1 MSPNTKPSVVRKI
14 RRVLAGLIA
23 LAIILIGAGVVLAP
37 DYQSRRTP
45 AGFAINNTHYLP
57 LNGKTNVWISVWLPP
72 NLKPEER
79 IPTLMTTSRYSGQLE
94 PGWLGKVFQT
104 YLREPDENFQSARRF
119 LDKGYAF
126 VWVQSPGSCQSSGPR
141 LGEYPPNEVDAIR
154 LAIDWIARQPWSN
167 RRVGA
172 FGGSYSGTTA
182 DMACA
187 SLRPQLKA
195 VYPRAPD
202 FDDYRQTVR
211 PGGLGSSEFVCIWGD
226 MVKAMDNDDMVTVM
240 SLDSGEKPS
249 LLEALYL
256 KSLIRGLQRPRGKD
270 QAIFRQ
276 ALVDHRQT
284 PDVAEFVQKMEFKD
298 SRLPAD
304 GSSAFEDTA
313 VYEYK
318 DEIEK
323 AQVNTNT
330 RAGWMDAGVAEG
342 ALEKFLTFR
351 TPQKVVLLPAG
362 HPQNE
367 FVNPFGGNSPD
378 YPGASEPARDDFF
391 EYFDRHL
398 KGTGDNKEARRIIY
412 FTYVANAWRETGV
425 WPPEGIV
432 NETWYMAPEHR
443 LAPDPVPESRGSDS
457 YTVDFSATTGSEN
470 RWMSQMGKPVRYG
483 DRRDEDRKL
492 LTYTSVP
499 LAEDVELTGS
509 PTVTLYV
516 ASTHTDGAFYV
527 YLEDVGPD
535 GRVSYLTEGMLRA
548 IHRKTADP
556 ATAPYVPLG
565 VYHTFRR
572 ADAQP
577 LVPGEAAPITITM
590 FPISTVFQKGHSIR
604 IAVAGHDDSLKDRY
618 PKDGIPVL
626 TVERNAACPS
636 QVLLP
641 LLRRGDSA
649 TRRARP

>member
-1 MSPNTKPSVVRKI
+1 MLPNKSLSVVKKI
-14 RRVLAGLIA
+14 CRVLAGLIA
-23 LAIILIGAGVVLAP
+23 LTIILIVAGMVLAP
-37 DYQSRRTP
+37 DYQSRKTP
-45 AGFAINNTHYLP
+45 AGPTINNTRYLP
-57 LNGKTNVWISVWLPP
+57 LNEKTNVWISVWLPP
-72 NLKPEER
+72 SLKTDEIVPAL
-79 IPTLMTTSRYSGQLE
+79 ITTSRYSGQLE
-94 PGWLGKVFQT
+94 PGWLGKVLQT
-104 YLREPDENFQSARRF
+104 YLRQPDENFQSARRF
-119 LDKGYAF
+119 LDKGFAF

-167 RRVGA
+167 QRVGA
-172 FGGSYSGTTA
+172 FGASYSGTTA

-195 VYPRAPD
+195 VYPKAPD
-202 FDDYRQTVR
+202 FDDYRQTVK
-211 PGGLGSSEFVCIWGD
+211 PGGLGSSEFVRIWGD
-226 MVKAMDNDDMVTVM
+226 MVKAMDNDDIAAVM
-240 SLDSGEKPS
+240 SLDSGEEPS
-249 LLEALYL
+249 LLETLYL

-270 QAIFRQ
+270 RAIFRQ
-276 ALVDHRQT
+276 ALEDHRHT
-284 PDVAEFVQKMEFKD
+284 PDVAAFVQNMEFKD
-298 SRLPAD
+298 SKLPGD
-304 GSSAFEDTA
+304 GSSAFEDTT

-342 ALEKFLTFR
+342 ALEKFLTFQ

-362 HPQNE
+362 HPQDE
-367 FVNPFGGNSPD
+367 FVNPFGENFPD
-378 YPGASEPARDDFF
+378 FPGASERTKDDFF

-398 KGTGDNKEARRIIY
+398 KGTEDNKEARRIIY
-412 FTYVANAWRETGV
+412 FTYVANTWRETEV

-443 LAPDPVPESRGSDS
+443 LAPDPVSQSRGSDS
-457 YTVDFSATTGSEN
+457 YTVDFSATTGAEN

-516 ASTHTDGAFYV
+516 ASTHRDGAFYV
-527 YLEDVGPD
+527 YLEDLGPD

-565 VYHTFRR
+565 IYHTFKK
-572 ADAQP
+572 ADTLP
-577 LVPGEAAPITITM
+577 LVPGEVAPISITM
-590 FPISTVFQKGHSIR
+590 FPISTIFKKGHSIR
-604 IAVAGHDDSLKDRY
+604 IAVAGHDEALKDKY
-618 PKDGIPVL
+618 PKEGIPMV
-626 TVERNAACPS
+626 TVERNTAYPS

-641 LLRRGDSA
+641 VMRRN
-649 TRRARP
+649 